1 MPEPTHWLDTL
12 AEEVS
17 TSLDSEADWYAEAI
31 RGGARSPFSAPVSEK
46 EKLDTYV
53 RTFFEE
59 RPDGTIDWDKPNE
72 DKRAK
77 LMQSAGIKNY
87 VEAAQAVMHV
97 RPKTGVRPLDQLI
110 ALPPSAL
117 PPMQPQPQPDAY
129 AGPPLGPPPQD
140 MGEVQS
146 MDMPQQAPP
155 PAPGLAAGP
164 PPGPPL
170 G

>member
-31 RGGARSPFSAPVSEK
+31 RGGARSPFSAPVNEK

-59 RPDGTIDWDKPNE
+59 RPDGSIDWDKPNE

-110 ALPPSAL
+110 APPPSAL
-117 PPMQPQPQPDAY
+117 PPMQQPQPDTY

-146 MDMPQQAPP
+146 MDLPQQAPP
-155 PAPGLAAGP
+155 PGLV
-164 PPGPPL
+164 PPGPPQ
-170 G
+170 GM

>member
-31 RGGARSPFSAPVSEK
+31 RGGARSPFSAPVNEK

-97 RPKTGVRPLDQLI
+97 RPKTGVRPLGPVDRP
-110 ALPPSAL
+110 APERPAADAAAT
-117 PPMQPQPQPDAY
+117 QPDTY

-146 MDMPQQAPP
+146 MDLPQQAPP

>member
-17 TSLDSEADWYAEAI
+17 ASLDSEADWYAEAI
-31 RGGARSPFSAPVSEK
+31 RGGARSPFSAPVNEK

-59 RPDGTIDWDKPNE
+59 RPDGSIDWDKPNE

-87 VEAAQAVMHV
+87 VEAAQAVMQV

-110 ALPPSAL
+110 APPPSAL
-117 PPMQPQPQPDAY
+117 PPMQPQPDTY
-129 AGPPLGPPPQD
+129 AGPPLGMPPPD

-146 MDMPQQAPP
+146 MDLPQQAPP